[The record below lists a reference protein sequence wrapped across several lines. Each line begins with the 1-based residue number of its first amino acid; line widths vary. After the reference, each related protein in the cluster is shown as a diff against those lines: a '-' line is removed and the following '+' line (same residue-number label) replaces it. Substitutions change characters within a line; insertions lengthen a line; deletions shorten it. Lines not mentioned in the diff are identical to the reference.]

1 MTEQIVIKLNKKRF
15 RPLLD
20 KLEDFGGEC
29 LAESDSDLVAKCLY
43 FCYFFCYTRNKERG
57 NKTNYQI
64 FTEMLKLDKSDAIL
78 TFLSAY
84 NKFKKKGLPNNP
96 KNSKPKK

>member
-1 MTEQIVIKLNKKRF
+1 
-15 RPLLD
+15 
-20 KLEDFGGEC
+20 
-29 LAESDSDLVAKCLY
+29 
-43 FCYFFCYTRNKERG
+43 
-57 NKTNYQI
+57 
-64 FTEMLKLDKSDAIL
+64 MLKLDKSDAIL